1 MVKHVTSEE
10 LEELIKGDKP
20 VVCDFWATWC
30 GPCRML
36 APVFEA
42 VSEKFAD
49 KAVFVKVDVDENE
62 AAARKYGISSIPD
75 IILFRDGKAGG
86 GKSRL
91 CARSGAC
98 GFRRKESV
106 IPRGGCALVPEHLQ
120 GRRHM
125 IMPPP
130 LLRVCA
136 FVSPLPGSFFL
147 FVRKPEKFPSGC

>member
-36 APVFEA
+36 APVFET

-75 IILFRDGKAGG
+75 IILFRDGKPAAAN
-86 GKSRL
+86 L
-91 CARSGAC
+91 
-98 GFRRKESV
+98 GF
-106 IPRGGCALVPEHLQ
+106 VPEAALA
-120 GRRHM
+120 
-125 IMPPP
+125 
-130 LLRVCA
+130 A
-136 FVSPLPGSFFL
+136 FV
-147 FVRKPEKFPSGC
+147 EKNL